1 LEKLK
6 ELESLHRRHDHVFKA
21 IKEASS
27 SESKVSEFT
36 QMREDRDVVQSTVHG
51 EMLYAMLYAKS
62 NDNSVRG
69 SSVHNSGTGKD
80 EKSDWVQ
87 EPLHDEVR
95 VTRRSSYVEL
105 EGLGGG

>member
-105 EGLGGG
+105 EGPGGG